1 MIINTVKNLT
11 YSFPISDLLNDKLS
25 QLREKIGESS
35 QRDATQKQ
43 NGNNVI
49 FMYTVTAD
57 SNDDILIISDLI
69 RKSVKNGEFTAYLR
83 KSGNERFLTAIVN
96 FEFIKIDH
104 LSSSP
109 SSSDSN
115 FNFNFNMGNL
125 NSDSNMN
132 MRREN
137 IEIGTTSTSTATS
150 TSSYDTSPFCLPFV
164 NGNIAYPFFTH
175 YGPAGTNDSFNQYT
189 YNQFTPES
197 CDCDHPIGDPT
208 GNSPW

>member
-11 YSFPISDLLNDKLS
+11 YSFPIPDLLNDKLS
-25 QLREKIGESS
+25 QLREKIGESL
-35 QRDATQKQ
+35 QRDATQEQ

-49 FMYTVTAD
+49 FIYTVTAD

-83 KSGNERFLTAIVN
+83 KSGNDRFLNAKVN
-96 FEFIKIDH
+96 SEFLMIDH
-104 LSSSP
+104 SSS
-109 SSSDSN
+109 SSLSSDSN

-137 IEIGTTSTSTATS
+137 IEIGTTSTATS

-197 CDCDHPIGDPT
+197 CDCDYPIGDPT